1 VNIDAV
7 NPAYVGKLG
16 AGRMDAGQAVS
27 MAAKFNT
34 MTVTGTVNVECTT
47 MAQSITLNTNYD
59 GTAPFTINWN
69 NGATVAQLN
78 NLSEGNY
85 VATIHDSKGCVATY
99 SAYITALEPMSVNA
113 EMTPALCN
121 GAQNGTLNVLV
132 EGGNG
137 IYTYAWENGETEA
150 NLEGLKEGFYDVTIT
165 DGNGCSV
172 LNTFHVAEPTA
183 LTATIAHVDQLYV
196 NHANVDVTIAGGTA
210 PYTYTWNN
218 GAITQDL
225 NEVDGGFYEVLIT
238 DANGCQVSAN
248 AIVDAH
254 EAVEVGQA
262 NIAPELSV
270 EQENHPQY
278 MLGMNEVATTELNV
292 YPNPATENATI
303 AWNGEDVQKVVL
315 MTITGQQVQTI
326 EAINL
331 QKVELTGVAQGE
343 YFVKLH
349 TANGQELVRKV
360 IFL

>member
-1 VNIDAV
+1 
-7 NPAYVGKLG
+7 
-16 AGRMDAGQAVS
+16 
-27 MAAKFNT
+27 
-34 MTVTGTVNVECTT
+34 
-47 MAQSITLNTNYD
+47 
-59 GTAPFTINWN
+59 
-69 NGATVAQLN
+69 
-78 NLSEGNY
+78 
-85 VATIHDSKGCVATY
+85 
-99 SAYITALEPMSVNA
+99 
-113 EMTPALCN
+113 
-121 GAQNGTLNVLV
+121 
-132 EGGNG
+132 
-137 IYTYAWENGETEA
+137 
-150 NLEGLKEGFYDVTIT
+150 
-165 DGNGCSV
+165 
-172 LNTFHVAEPTA
+172 
-183 LTATIAHVDQLYV
+183 
-196 NHANVDVTIAGGTA
+196 VDVTVAGGTA

-270 EQENHPQY
+270 EQGNHPQY
-278 MLGMNEVATTELNV
+278 MLGINEVATTELNV
-292 YPNPATENATI
+292 YPNPATENATV

-315 MTITGQQVQTI
+315 MTITGQQIQTI

-343 YFVKLH
+343 YFVKLY